1 MNEVLKFLTDNRIF
15 YIATVDGD
23 KPRVRPF
30 GFVMEFEG
38 KLWFCT
44 NNQKNV
50 YKQLKANPYFEV
62 STTSPDM
69 KWIRLTGKAVFNSTP
84 EAKAKAL
91 EVMPALAKMYSVDDS
106 IFEVFYVEEGE
117 ATFCSLTGESK
128 TIKL

>member
-1 MNEVLKFLTDNRIF
+1 MNEVLKFLTDNPIF

-62 STTSPDM
+62 STTSPDR
-69 KWIRLTGKAVFNSTP
+69 KWIRLMGKAVFNSTP

-91 EVMPALAKMYSVDDS
+91 EVMPALAKMYSVEDS
-106 IFEVFYVEEGE
+106 IFEVFYVEDGE
-117 ATFCSLTGESK
+117 ATFYSMTGEPE

>member
-1 MNEVLKFLTDNRIF
+1 MNEVLQFLTDNPIF
-15 YIATVDGD
+15 YFATVDGD

-30 GFVMEFEG
+30 GFIMEYEG

-44 NNQKNV
+44 SNQKKV
-50 YKQLKANPYFEV
+50 YKQLQANPYFEV
-62 STTSPDM
+62 STTSRDM

-91 EVMPALAKMYSVDDS
+91 ETMPTLKQMYADNDP
-106 IFEVFYVEEGE
+106 IFEVFYIEEGE
-117 ATFCSLTGESK
+117 ATFCSMTGESK